1 MDKRKEKSFIRM
13 NTIICLITMLII
25 GIVNYLMKDMEW
37 WQVMISLFAI
47 VICSSV
53 VNSLNI
59 VFHMRKK

>member
-13 NTIICLITMLII
+13 NTIICIITIII
-25 GIVNYLMKDMEW
+25 GIVSYLMKDMEW

-47 VICSSV
+47 VICSAV